1 MKRIEELKM
10 YREKIEDFSD
20 KLGEEILDAVYEDDN
35 FSSDMGK
42 YVIREFLMCETD
54 REVEVANNM
63 LIAITGYSLETL
75 LLRTV
80 WKQAQENAREEY
92 EEEWCEGSW
101 EDLEDKYER
110 QDHVWA
116 AYEKLKGDNK

>member
-1 MKRIEELKM
+1 MKIIEELKM

-20 KLGEEILDAVYEDDN
+20 KFGDEIFDTTNEYDNSTYEI
-35 FSSDMGK
+35 GR
-42 YVIREFLMCETD
+42 YVIREFLMCKTE
-54 REVEVANNM
+54 REVEIANNM

-75 LLRTV
+75 ILRTV
-80 WKQAQENAREEY
+80 LKQARENAIKEY
-92 EEEWCEGSW
+92 EEEWGEGSW
-101 EDLEDKYER
+101 EDNENKYEK